1 MTTPYQPTA
10 NGALSFCDTAAQFG
24 ISAAT
29 NITYT
34 VPGDNAQKY
43 IVIFRFPQDA
53 KVWVGLNKS
62 ATLPVA
68 NTMTAVNGIEMNPKY
83 KIVKGAD
90 VLNFNSTSAVTDA
103 GITLF
108 TIPG

>member
-1 MTTPYQPTA
+1 MTPFQPTA

-34 VPGDNAQKY
+34 VPGANSQKY
-43 IVIFRFPQDA
+43 IAIFSFPEA
-53 KVWVGLNKS
+53 SSVWVGVNIS

-68 NTMTAVNGIEMNPKY
+68 NTMTAVNGIERNPKY
-83 KIVKGAD
+83 KIVKGTD
-90 VLNFNSTSAVTDA
+90 VLNFNSTNAVADA

-108 TIPG
+108 SIPG